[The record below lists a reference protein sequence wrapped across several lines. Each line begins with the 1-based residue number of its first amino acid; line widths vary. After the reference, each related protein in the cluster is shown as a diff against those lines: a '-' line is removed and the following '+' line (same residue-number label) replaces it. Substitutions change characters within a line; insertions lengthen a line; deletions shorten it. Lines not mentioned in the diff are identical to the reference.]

1 LGRILSQD
9 GSSSAGQR
17 AGIKKKLCFSGVIKM
32 SNKKFTV
39 SLVALLVSGIAGSAF
54 AGETPASFDPSK
66 CKVEYPKAS
75 LMNEEQ
81 GITSMSFLVAADGSV
96 ADSKLEKSSG
106 FKGLDK
112 AALKGLSACKF
123 KPGTKDGAPAQTW
136 TKVDY
141 AWKLD

>member
-1 LGRILSQD
+1 MSTYTRYLMVFPALVLS
-9 GSSSAGQR
+9 A
-17 AGIKKKLCFSGVIKM
+17 
-32 SNKKFTV
+32 T
-39 SLVALLVSGIAGSAF
+39 AF
-54 AGETPASFDPSK
+54 AGEVPASFDPSK

-81 GITSMSFLVAADGSV
+81 GTTSMSFLVAPDGSV
-96 ADSKLEKSSG
+96 VESKLDKTSG
-106 FKGLDK
+106 FKNLDK
-112 AALKGLSACKF
+112 AALNSLKACKF

>member
-1 LGRILSQD
+1 M
-9 GSSSAGQR
+9 
-17 AGIKKKLCFSGVIKM
+17 F
-32 SNKKFTV
+32 NKKSFV
-39 SLVALLVSGIAGSAF
+39 GLVAVLASSVTVSAF
-54 AGETPASFDPSK
+54 AAETPASFEAGK

-81 GITSMSFLVAADGSV
+81 GVTSMSFLVNADGTV
-96 ADSKLEKSSG
+96 ADSKVEKSSG

-112 AALKGLSACKF
+112 AAVKGISACKF
-123 KPGTKDGAPAQTW
+123 KPGTKDGAAAQTW

>member
-1 LGRILSQD
+1 MKKTTLSAIAALAF
-9 GSSSAGQR
+9 SA
-17 AGIKKKLCFSGVIKM
+17 
-32 SNKKFTV
+32 
-39 SLVALLVSGIAGSAF
+39 IAGSAF
-54 AGETPASFDPSK
+54 AGEVPASFDPSK

-81 GITSMSFLVAADGSV
+81 GTTSMSFLVNADGSV

-112 AALKGLSACKF
+112 AAQKGLSACKF
-123 KPGTKDGAPAQTW
+123 KPGTKDGSPAQTW
-136 TKVDY
+136 AKVDY

>member
-1 LGRILSQD
+1 
-9 GSSSAGQR
+9 
-17 AGIKKKLCFSGVIKM
+17 M
-32 SNKKFTV
+32 SNKKFAI
-39 SLVALLVSGIAGSAF
+39 SLVAALFMSGFAGAAF
-54 AGETPASFDPSK
+54 AGEVPASFDPSK

-81 GITSMSFLVAADGSV
+81 GVTSMSFQVNPDGSV